1 MDSDAAASVVADE
14 KVGAEKFVK
23 DSTSTETLP
32 SMPDSAASEE
42 VVLEEAGAPEASE
55 KAPIE
60 LRKIFVGGLS
70 FQTTEA
76 ELVVRTHPA
85 HPPAPT
91 IAHQTAHMRSRRD
104 AAASLKLAC
113 PQAYF
118 GQFGEIEDVVAITEG
133 ITRRPRGFGFITYV
147 DVAVADLV
155 LESRF
160 HVVANRYVEVKQAIP
175 RAKADVLPP
184 GAPGETPMPTPMP
197 PPKSAKPTAPT
208 AAPSA
213 PPSGGGWVMPPTVA
227 MPPTAMALAKWNEMT
242 GGMGAS
248 APTAQPWVPKQL
260 SLAAMH
266 PPALGRGAI
275 PGAIPGA
282 MPSPLSPMSIGPPM
296 GGDVTGDGR
305 WTPDGLWVPA
315 LATAL
320 AAPLPAPPIGAFG
333 GAGLHVPALGAM
345 YEYDPTFTTFDPMAW
360 QSWQQQSWQEFQQ
373 WQMQQQ
379 QQVHQQMLQQQVQR
393 QQVQQQFQQQW
404 QQQQQQQQLMKV
416 KQRFLQQ
423 QQQLQQQ
430 QVLLEQ
436 QQQQLLQYQA
446 QQIHTQAQML
456 IGRTP
461 IPPLPA
467 NVPVVTAPVPGAPRA
482 AQAAGDATAQLA
494 DAVESLSVHDKSE

>member
-1 MDSDAAASVVADE
+1 M
-14 KVGAEKFVK
+14 
-23 DSTSTETLP
+23 
-32 SMPDSAASEE
+32 
-42 VVLEEAGAPEASE
+42 
-55 KAPIE
+55 
-60 LRKIFVGGLS
+60 
-70 FQTTEA
+70 
-76 ELVVRTHPA
+76 
-85 HPPAPT
+85 
-91 IAHQTAHMRSRRD
+91 
-104 AAASLKLAC
+104 
-113 PQAYF
+113 
-118 GQFGEIEDVVAITEG
+118 
-133 ITRRPRGFGFITYV
+133 

-175 RAKADVLPP
+175 RAKTEVLPP
-184 GAPGETPMPTPMP
+184 GAPGETPMPAPMP
-197 PPKSAKPTAPT
+197 PPKSARPAAPT

-213 PPSGGGWVMPPTVA
+213 QPSGVGWVMPPTVA

-266 PPALGRGAI
+266 PPVLGRVAM
-275 PGAIPGA
+275 PAAIPGA
-282 MPSPLSPMSIGPPM
+282 MASPMSPMSIGPPL

-315 LATAL
+315 LA
-320 AAPLPAPPIGAFG
+320 APLPAPPIGAFG
-333 GAGLHVPALGAM
+333 GAGLHGPAMGAM
-345 YEYDPTFTTFDPMAW
+345 YEYDPSFTTFDPMAW

-404 QQQQQQQQLMKV
+404 QQQQQQQQLMQV

-446 QQIHTQAQML
+446 QQIQTQTQML
-456 IGRTP
+456 MGRAP
-461 IPPLPA
+461 VPPVPA
-467 NVPVVTAPVPGAPRA
+467 NVPVVTAQG
-482 AQAAGDATAQLA
+482 AGDATAQLA
-494 DAVESLSVHDKSE
+494 DAVESLSVRDRSK

>member
-1 MDSDAAASVVADE
+1 
-14 KVGAEKFVK
+14 
-23 DSTSTETLP
+23 
-32 SMPDSAASEE
+32 MPRCRHLA
-42 VVLEEAGAPEASE
+42 
-55 KAPIE
+55 
-60 LRKIFVGGLS
+60 
-70 FQTTEA
+70 QT
-76 ELVVRTHPA
+76 
-85 HPPAPT
+85 
-91 IAHQTAHMRSRRD
+91 
-104 AAASLKLAC
+104 LAC

-175 RAKADVLPP
+175 RAKTEVLPP
-184 GAPGETPMPTPMP
+184 GAPGETPMPAPMP
-197 PPKSAKPTAPT
+197 PPKSARPAAPT
-208 AAPSA
+208 AAPFA
-213 PPSGGGWVMPPTVA
+213 QPSGGGWVLPPTVA

-242 GGMGAS
+242 GGGMGAS

-266 PPALGRGAI
+266 PPVLGRVAM
-275 PGAIPGA
+275 PAAIPGA
-282 MPSPLSPMSIGPPM
+282 MASPMSPMSIGPPL

-315 LATAL
+315 LA
-320 AAPLPAPPIGAFG
+320 APLPAPPIGAFG
-333 GAGLHVPALGAM
+333 GAGLHGPAMGAM
-345 YEYDPTFTTFDPMAW
+345 YEYDPSFTTFDAMAW

-373 WQMQQQ
+373 WQMQQH
-379 QQVHQQMLQQQVQR
+379 QQVHQQMRQQQV

-404 QQQQQQQQLMKV
+404 HQHQQQQQQLMQV

-430 QVLLEQ
+430 QLLLEQ

-446 QQIHTQAQML
+446 QQIQTQTQML
-456 IGRTP
+456 MGRAP
-461 IPPLPA
+461 VPPVPA
-467 NVPVVTAPVPGAPRA
+467 NVPVVTA
-482 AQAAGDATAQLA
+482 AQGAGDATAQLA
-494 DAVESLSVHDKSE
+494 DAVESLSVRDRSK